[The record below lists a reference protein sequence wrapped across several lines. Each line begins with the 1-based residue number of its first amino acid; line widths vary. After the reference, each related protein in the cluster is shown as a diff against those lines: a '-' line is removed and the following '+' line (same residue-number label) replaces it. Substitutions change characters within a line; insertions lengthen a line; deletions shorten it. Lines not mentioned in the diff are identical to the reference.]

1 MCNEFSVGR
10 SLWSWALALGAAAT
24 AVGCGGGGGS
34 PGSGNATIVHLKT
47 ESVVPGVTGIAYEQ
61 LFEADVPHAPG
72 LFLVTGGSLPPG
84 LTLDK
89 QAGRLSGYPR
99 QTGVFHFQLGARD
112 GADPSVPLD
121 RDANFSEDRKNFV
134 LNVALGAPNILPQTL
149 GAAQYRA
156 AYGYQIDVAGGT
168 APYTFAKTG
177 G

>member
-89 QAGRLSGYPR
+89 QAGRRATRARRASSTSSSAPETARTRRSRSIATRTSPR
-99 QTGVFHFQLGARD
+99 TART
-112 GADPSVPLD
+112 SC
-121 RDANFSEDRKNFV
+121 
-134 LNVALGAPNILPQTL
+134 
-149 GAAQYRA
+149 
-156 AYGYQIDVAGGT
+156 
-168 APYTFAKTG
+168 
-177 G
+177 